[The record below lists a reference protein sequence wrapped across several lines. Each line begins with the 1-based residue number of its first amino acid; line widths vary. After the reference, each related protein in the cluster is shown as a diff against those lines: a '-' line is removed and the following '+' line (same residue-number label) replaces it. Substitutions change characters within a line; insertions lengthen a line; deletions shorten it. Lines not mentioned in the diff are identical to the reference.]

1 MSGEASIETPLL
13 SATDESMKLAK
24 VNVDESETAEKAL
37 AVSDTNKVD
46 NMKNGQPAAIENT
59 SSPQLPEKSLVFKVD
74 WKEDYVYLYQSSR
87 TPKIPNISPQELKL
101 ESWLK
106 FHGIPY
112 ENVNHNAKL
121 TSKKGTLPFIELN
134 GKEVADAD
142 MIETL
147 TQKFGKQM
155 PAKLSQEQKSVQHAM
170 IKMVENHLYW
180 AIMDWRTS
188 NVDNI
193 LKAYK
198 IHLPTYLVSKAP
210 LAALNLYFRFV
221 VCKKA
226 KKKVKSQELENVEM
240 LGKNDLKVLRD
251 LLGEKEFVFGNEPSL
266 LDLVVFSQLAQLIT
280 VEKEYPCPLRDF
292 LQAECKNLVGLVE
305 KLREKCWGDHW
316 KLATGEILEGNPHL
330 PKPVPEEKEADEVK
344 VEVDNEEVPSEEGQ
358 KKEQLKIYPKLN
370 NQ

>member
-1 MSGEASIETPLL
+1 MSIEASMESPAINEPMK
-13 SATDESMKLAK
+13 TDKESLVEEKTDK
-24 VNVDESETAEKAL
+24 PEKAV
-37 AVSDTNKVD
+37 VSNEEVQL
-46 NMKNGQPAAIENT
+46 KNGQTKVEDSGTLQQPKK
-59 SSPQLPEKSLVFKVD
+59 PLVFKVD
-74 WKEDYVYLYQSSR
+74 WKEDQVYLYQSSR
-87 TPKIPNISPQELKL
+87 TPQIPNISPQELKL

-121 TSKKGTLPFIELN
+121 TSKKGSLPFIELN
-134 GKEVADAD
+134 GEEVADAD
-142 MIETL
+142 IIETL
-147 TQKFGKQM
+147 AEKFGKEM
-155 PAKLSQEQKSVQHAM
+155 PAKLSQEQKSVEHAM
-170 IKMVENHLYW
+170 IKMVENHIYW
-180 AIMDWRTS
+180 AIMDWRTN

-266 LDLVVFSQLAQLIT
+266 LDLVVFSQLAQLIM
-280 VEKEYPCPLRDF
+280 VEEDYPCTLRDF
-292 LQAECKNLVGLVE
+292 LQAECKNLVGLHE
-305 KLREKCWGDHW
+305 RMREKCWGGHW
-316 KLATGEILEGNPHL
+316 ELATGDTLEGNPHL
-330 PKPVPEEKEADEVK
+330 PKSAPEEKGEVNVEVNEKEVK
-344 VEVDNEEVPSEEGQ
+344 PVVPSDE
-358 KKEQLKIYPKLN
+358 KDNKEAKPS
-370 NQ
+370 